1 MLNRRLCVTEL
12 PGFYPSWWKPRG
24 NVTSTEEILVRHDSS
39 GGLDSHTTAGCIEV
53 EGPANGILNRYGLVM
68 RAGQGCSAFTKPA
81 WYPGSEPGIIM
92 RRFVHELIEMAP
104 HSASYRRTISNAA
117 FVLRA

>member
-1 MLNRRLCVTEL
+1 MLNRRSCVTEL
-12 PGFYPSWWKPRG
+12 PGFYPCWWKPRG
-24 NVTSTEEILVRHDSS
+24 NVTSTEETLVRHDPS
-39 GGLDSHTTAGCIEV
+39 GGLDSHTMAGCIEG
-53 EGPANGILNRYGLVM
+53 EGPTNGILNRDGMVM

-81 WYPGSEPGIIM
+81 WYPGSEPSIIM

-104 HSASYRRTISNAA
+104 DPASASRTISNAA

>member
-1 MLNRRLCVTEL
+1 MIRQTA
-12 PGFYPSWWKPRG
+12 S
-24 NVTSTEEILVRHDSS
+24 ILIPW
-39 GGLDSHTTAGCIEV
+39 TAV
-53 EGPANGILNRYGLVM
+53 SREGPAKGILDMVM

-104 HSASYRRTISNAA
+104 DPASASRTISNAA